1 MIMKHFR
8 LLTLIAIALF
18 VFNTDVIA
26 QVQANVTRG
35 FNIVDNG
42 WRKVIRSGSTVTVFA
57 YKHKQDIYSIGIF
70 SDDYAGIIDMKFYPF
85 DIEEKHFKKLPKA
98 DGKDA
103 SEKLKEYY
111 KLAYVNARKNALW
124 GYYKTTSPV
133 SFYTKESF
141 TKNVVHKNDPITI
154 IGFKELRDFMNR
166 PYYRYAILNDSC
178 AGFYESS
185 AFENIVIDYPLGF
198 LPSTDD
204 SQVKTIIDREHKKVL
219 ERREAKEKARKE
231 ELERQKEEQRKL
243 EEKERKAAAEREAA
257 AIKEIKE
264 EELAFLR
271 SHAPAYIE
279 IEGWSM
285 DSANG
290 IAVDIAFKNGSSQ
303 KVKYV
308 YLKGYFLNAVGDKC
322 RNEINGST
330 EWKYR
335 GVGPVNAL
343 PDTPYYIYYNHIAH
357 WHFSNPRFYSGTA
370 NTFHLSSVTIEYMN
384 GKKTTLSGAEL
395 KKRVRYL

>member
-42 WRKVIRSGSTVTVFA
+42 WKKIIQNGSSVTVFA
-57 YKHKQDIYSIGIF
+57 YKHKQDIYSIGIY
-70 SDDYAGIIDMKFYPF
+70 SDDYAGIIDLKFFPF
-85 DIEEKHFKKLPKA
+85 DIEEKQLKKLPKA

-103 SEKLKEYY
+103 AEKLKEFY
-111 KLAYVNARKNALW
+111 KLACVNARNNAFR
-124 GYYKTTSPV
+124 GYYKTTAPV
-133 SFYTKESF
+133 SLHPKGFSIYNYIKIG
-141 TKNVVHKNDPITI
+141 DPITI

-166 PYYRYAILNDSC
+166 PYYRYAILNNDC
-178 AGFYESS
+178 AEYFESS
-185 AFENIVIDYPLGF
+185 ASDNVVINFPLGY

-204 SQVKTIIDREHKKVL
+204 SQVKAIISRENMKIIDRRQAE
-219 ERREAKEKARKE
+219 EKARKE
-231 ELERQKEEQRKL
+231 EQERIKEE
-243 EEKERKAAAEREAA
+243 ERRATAEREAA

-271 SHAPAYIE
+271 NHAPAYIE
-279 IEGWSM
+279 IEGWHR

-290 IAVDIAFKNGSSQ
+290 ISIDIAFKNGSSQ

-308 YLKGYFLNAVGDKC
+308 YFKGYFLNAVGDKC

-343 PDTPYYIYYNHIAH
+343 PDTPYDIYYNHIAH